1 LFFGLQLKV
10 VVTEKFSSG
19 FAVFLG
25 MKKDSV
31 FWLRYLVVV
40 VKTFAF
46 TDISQ
51 KILINQPLA

>member
-1 LFFGLQLKV
+1 
-10 VVTEKFSSG
+10 
-19 FAVFLG
+19 

-31 FWLRYLVVV
+31 FWLCYLVTV

-51 KILINQPLA
+51 KILISQPLA